1 VDASSLNTFVIA
13 RFAMILA
20 SILCVSSVSAGPG
33 RSQTEC
39 RFDFEKIGR
48 EIKTLDRQEEARMR
62 AALREA
68 LFEGPPD
75 PNENLYH
82 EFGRSPGGLHTVNGF
97 KITGAENYPLIS
109 IKKNLRLTEDY
120 MHTLPSGAQVLSVG
134 EGTSE
139 LAANL
144 RLKFPNTKALDLWYD
159 DPFLPNELAE
169 FVKANRPHL
178 IAGSAM
184 KIPLPSRSLDL
195 VVSHMLLGNLDPA
208 SRLKSLGEMI
218 RILKVGG
225 EARVAFADPAQVDIV
240 KTLKQFYGDEITVS
254 AERWDSDW
262 NGMVNHH
269 CQTLY
274 IRRVRNGHV
283 EK

>member
-1 VDASSLNTFVIA
+1 
-13 RFAMILA
+13 
-20 SILCVSSVSAGPG
+20 
-33 RSQTEC
+33 
-39 RFDFEKIGR
+39 
-48 EIKTLDRQEEARMR
+48 
-62 AALREA
+62 
-68 LFEGPPD
+68 
-75 PNENLYH
+75 
-82 EFGRSPGGLHTVNGF
+82 
-97 KITGAENYPLIS
+97 
-109 IKKNLRLTEDY
+109 
-120 MHTLPSGAQVLSVG
+120 
-134 EGTSE
+134 
-139 LAANL
+139 
-144 RLKFPNTKALDLWYD
+144 
-159 DPFLPNELAE
+159 
-169 FVKANRPHL
+169 
-178 IAGSAM
+178 
-184 KIPLPSRSLDL
+184 
-195 VVSHMLLGNLDPA
+195 MLLGNLDPA